1 MNLTTQKTQHMRK
14 FESVKEGDIVIFE
27 NYNMKDSGVVVKVTN
42 NTFSVRNLSCWDND
56 GMKKFYETIYNF
68 LKTGT
73 KSHQNYTYGN
83 AIEIQGSI

>member
-1 MNLTTQKTQHMRK
+1 MRK
-14 FESVKEGDIVIFE
+14 FESVKEGDIVTF
-27 NYNMKDSGVVVKVTN
+27 YNGNMEDSGVVVKVTN
-42 NTFSVRNLSCWDND
+42 NTFRVRNLSCWESD
-56 GMKKFYETIYNF
+56 GVKKFYEIFYNF